1 MSGKKRLSKALSII
15 LGLIIL
21 GLVVAV
27 VITLVFPAAE
37 EAYTEFYILGPGGK
51 AVGYPLEF
59 TAGDEQSVIISIVS
73 HERDRNTF
81 RVDVEA
87 GGTIL
92 AAAGPIVLDPLEKY
106 EEPIVFTVNPA
117 GSQQQ
122 VTFLLYKDGEAG
134 AYRSLHLWVDVSP
147 PP

>member
-1 MSGKKRLSKALSII
+1 MNGRKRLSKALTII
-15 LGLIIL
+15 FGLIVL

-27 VITLVFPAAE
+27 VVTRVFPAPE

-51 AVGYPLEF
+51 AVGYPFEF
-59 TAGDEQSVIISIVS
+59 TAGDEQSVIIGIIS
-73 HERDRNTF
+73 HERDRKTY

-92 AAAGPIVLDPLEKY
+92 AAAGPFVLDHLEKY
-106 EEPIVFTVNPA
+106 EEPIVFTVNSA

-122 VTFLLYKDGEAG
+122 VTFLLYKEGETE
-134 AYRSLHLWVDVSP
+134 AYRSLYLPVDVSP